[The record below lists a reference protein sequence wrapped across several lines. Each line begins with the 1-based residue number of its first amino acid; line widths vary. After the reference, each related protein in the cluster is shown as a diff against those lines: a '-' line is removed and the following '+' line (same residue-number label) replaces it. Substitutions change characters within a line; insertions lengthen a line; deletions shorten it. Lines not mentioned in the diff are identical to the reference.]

1 MRHQKHSNQL
11 GVKKEHRVALMANLA
26 SALIREGRIQT
37 TLKKA
42 KALRPFAERLV
53 TLAKKGGVANRRL
66 VMARIRDAGAVST
79 LFDERVSEF
88 AKRVGGY
95 TRIYKLGQQRLG
107 DAAEMA
113 IIEWVAAEDVGYRSS
128 KRRPKAKK
136 SDAAGKAAAEEGAK
150 VEEEAKAPADEA
162 AAASEET
169 PEAKDEGSAETEADA
184 ADKATAA
191 APGEEESTAAEEEK
205 KSDEK

>member
-1 MRHQKHSNQL
+1 MRHHKHSNQL

-53 TLAKKGGVANRRL
+53 TLAKKGGLANRRL
-66 VMARIRDAGAVST
+66 AMARIRDAQAIQT
-79 LFDERVSEF
+79 LFNERVGEF
-88 AKRVGGY
+88 TNRSGGY
-95 TRIYKLGQQRLG
+95 TRIYKLGPQRRG

-113 IIEWVAAEDVGYRSS
+113 IIEWVAAEDEGYRSS

-136 SDAAGKAAAEEGAK
+136 AEAAAKAAAAEGATA
-150 VEEEAKAPADEA
+150 EGAEAGAEEATAAQEETAETPKPEEA
-162 AAASEET
+162 ATAESEPAASPEET
-169 PEAKDEGSAETEADA
+169 P
-184 ADKATAA
+184 
-191 APGEEESTAAEEEK
+191 AAEEEK

>member
-11 GVKKEHRVALMANLA
+11 GVKKEHRAALMANLA

-53 TLAKKGGVANRRL
+53 TLAKKGGIANRRL
-66 VMARIRDAGAVST
+66 AMARVRDGAAIST
-79 LFDERVSEF
+79 LFDERAGEF
-88 AKRVGGY
+88 SNRSGGY
-95 TRIYKLGQQRLG
+95 TRIYKLGNQRLG

-113 IIEWVAAEDVGYRSS
+113 IIEWVAADDVGYRSS

-136 SDAAGKAAAEEGAK
+136 ADAAAKASAVEGAK
-150 VEEEAKAPADEA
+150 EEEKAEVASPA
-162 AAASEET
+162 EET
-169 PEAKDEGSAETEADA
+169 PEEPKDAVSPETESVASDEKKEPA
-184 ADKATAA
+184 
-191 APGEEESTAAEEEK
+191 EEK

>member
-11 GVKKEHRVALMANLA
+11 GVKKEHRAALMANLA

-53 TLAKKGGVANRRL
+53 TLAKKGGIPNRRL
-66 VMARIRDAGAVST
+66 AMARVRDAGAVST
-79 LFDERVSEF
+79 LFSERVGEF
-88 AKRVGGY
+88 ANRTGGY
-95 TRIYKLGQQRLG
+95 TRIYKLGTQRLG

-113 IIEWVAAEDVGYRSS
+113 IIEWVAADDVGYRSS

-136 SDAAGKAAAEEGAK
+136 SEAAAKSAAAEGAK
-150 VEEEAKAPADEA
+150 VEEEATASAEEAP
-162 AAASEET
+162 AASEEAT
-169 PEAKDEGSAETEADA
+169 EPKKKASAKTKKKASAEPAASDEKEA
-184 ADKATAA
+184 
-191 APGEEESTAAEEEK
+191 PAEEEK
-205 KSDEK
+205 KADEK